1 MKIKSVQLP
10 MNKLGTKDSEL
21 NYVLKPVKAGVISD
35 KEVVNFCHSLTQ
47 VPRAYLKASLES
59 IVQAVAHY
67 LSLGYSVKFDELG
80 TFYTTV
86 DSGAVQDVADAGMAQ
101 LKNIYIRFRP
111 SADLSDTVRSA
122 DINLEGV
129 YKIVDFEKKIYEKV
143 NPSTYVDEGSE
154 GDNGSDE
161 NSGTGAGNNSG
172 TDPNPGNG
180 GGDLEG

>member
-1 MKIKSVQLP
+1 MRIKSMQLP
-10 MNKLGTKDSEL
+10 MNKLGTKESEL

-47 VPRAYLKASLES
+47 VPRAYIKASMES

-86 DSGAVQDVADAGMAQ
+86 DSEAVQDVADAGMAQ

-143 NPSTYVDEGSE
+143 NPSTYVDSTNGGS
-154 GDNGSDE
+154 GSD
-161 NSGTGAGNNSG
+161 SGNNSG
-172 TDPNPGNG
+172 SGSNPGDNG
-180 GGDLEG
+180 DDLVG

>member
-1 MKIKSVQLP
+1 MRIKSMQLP
-10 MNKLGTKDSEL
+10 MNKLGTKESEL

-47 VPRAYLKASLES
+47 APRAYIKASMES

-86 DSGAVQDVADAGMAQ
+86 DSEAVQDVADAGMAQ

-143 NPSTYVDEGSE
+143 NPSTYVDSTNGGS
-154 GDNGSDE
+154 GSD
-161 NSGTGAGNNSG
+161 SGNNSG
-172 TDPNPGNG
+172 SGSNPGDNG
-180 GGDLEG
+180 DDLVG